1 MTNKYYIIITKISD
15 KIKKFYVSIS
25 HDDERDTILIG
36 GIKKQCIRIFTDKGY
51 DTAHL
56 NLVEYNKKCA
66 IFDELKEGIDVR
78 YLVQTALLFV
88 IKNYPK
94 IKQFEIQDNSMIT
107 CTNKQKISL
116 SILYFI
122 KYNQTWYE
130 KYFDAESEKYYQ
142 KVIESDKK
150 VIIDILNDKFKLST
164 DNFIKKYYNQFND
177 IDKIKSVYKKD
188 ITIGNYLKYFFDNNL
203 DCSYYSIIINDIF
216 SNLLF
221 GKVWFIK
228 KEKILLYPE
237 KYGINIKIIKSK
249 NLKLNNLKLNNLKS
263 KLNKLVLTE
272 QKGGSIGTTISLY
285 E

>member
-1 MTNKYYIIITKISD
+1 MTNKYYIITSKISD

-25 HDDERDTILIG
+25 YDDKIDTILIG
-36 GIKKQCIRIFTDKGY
+36 GIKKQCIRIFTNKDQ
-51 DTAHL
+51 DTAQL
-56 NLVEYNKKCA
+56 NLVEYHKKCV
-66 IFDELKEGIDVR
+66 IFEELKEGSDIR
-78 YLVQTALLFV
+78 YLVQAALLFV
-88 IKNYPK
+88 IKKYHE

-107 CTNKQKISL
+107 CTNKQKIPL

-122 KYNQTWYE
+122 KYNKTWYE

-142 KVIESDKK
+142 KIIESDKK
-150 VIIDILNDKFKLST
+150 VIIDILNDKFKLSM

-177 IDKIKSVYKKD
+177 VNKIKSVYKKD
-188 ITIGNYLKYFFDNNL
+188 ITIGNYLKYFFDNKL
-203 DCSYYSIIINDIF
+203 DCSYYSNIINDIF
-216 SNLLF
+216 RNLLF

-237 KYGINIKIIKSK
+237 KYGINIKIINSK
-249 NLKLNNLKLNNLKS
+249 KLKLNNLKLNNLK
-263 KLNKLVLTE
+263 LNKLILTE

>member
-1 MTNKYYIIITKISD
+1 MTNKYYVIITKISD
-15 KIKKFYVSIS
+15 KIKKFYVNIS

-51 DTAHL
+51 DTAQL
-56 NLVEYNKKCA
+56 NLVEYDKKCA
-66 IFDELKEGIDVR
+66 IFDELKEGSDIR
-78 YLVQTALLFV
+78 YLVQAALLFV
-88 IKNYPK
+88 IKKYPE

-107 CTNKQKISL
+107 CTNKQKIPL

-164 DNFIKKYYNQFND
+164 DNFIKKYYNQFSDVN
-177 IDKIKSVYKKD
+177 KIKSVYKKD
-188 ITIGNYLKYFFDNNL
+188 ITIGNYLKYFFDNKL
-203 DCSYYSIIINDIF
+203 DCSYYSNIINDIF
-216 SNLLF
+216 RNLLF

-237 KYGINIKIIKSK
+237 KYCINIKIINSK
-249 NLKLNNLKLNNLKS
+249 KLKLNNL